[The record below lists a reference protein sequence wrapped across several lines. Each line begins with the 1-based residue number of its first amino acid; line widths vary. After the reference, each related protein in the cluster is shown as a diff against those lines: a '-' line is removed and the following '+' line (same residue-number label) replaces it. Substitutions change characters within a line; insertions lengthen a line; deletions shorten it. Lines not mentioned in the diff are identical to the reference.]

1 MFSTGVKDA
10 GATATQATVTN
21 GANDSIFSS
30 ADYYA
35 ENAQRSQELLNQ

>member
-10 GATATQATVTN
+10 GTTATQSTVTT

-35 ENAQRSQELLNQ
+35 ENAQHSQELLN

>member
-1 MFSTGVKDA
+1 MFSSGVKDA
-10 GATATQATVTN
+10 GATATQATVTP

>member
-1 MFSTGVKDA
+1 MFSSGVKDA
-10 GATATQATVTN
+10 GATATQATVTP
-21 GANDSIFSS
+21 GANESIFSS